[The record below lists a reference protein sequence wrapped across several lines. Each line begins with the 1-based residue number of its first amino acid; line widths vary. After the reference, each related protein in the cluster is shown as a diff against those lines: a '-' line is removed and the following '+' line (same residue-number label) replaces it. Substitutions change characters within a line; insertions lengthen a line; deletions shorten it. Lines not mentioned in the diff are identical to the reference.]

1 MIRVLRSAVQSFRSI
16 NRTNYVSERAGSRVF
31 VVCSDEARNGKT
43 LVARLLMDHLLM
55 TGHTPQVFDC
65 DEPRGRIRR
74 FYPDVSTPI
83 DIEKTSGQIR
93 LFDTILAEPDRDY
106 VIDLPSHGLDTF
118 FTVVED
124 LDFINAAHEVRV
136 ELVIAYILDQTA
148 ESVMIAR
155 DLRGAYSAETFYL
168 FRNAWN
174 GNPLVHRQAREVYE
188 EIEPDTVFTL
198 PLLDREAMTAA
209 EEPPFSFVEFLD
221 GRYTALQP
229 ALRLRLRSFL
239 SEVFGQ
245 FQRRE
250 LSLDL
255 GSLKKMGLI

>member
-1 MIRVLRSAVQSFRSI
+1 M
-16 NRTNYVSERAGSRVF
+16 SERAGSQVF
-31 VVCSDEARNGKT
+31 VVCSNEARNGKT
-43 LVARLLMDHLLM
+43 LVSRLLMDHLLM
-55 TGHTPQVFDC
+55 IGHTPHVFDC

-74 FYPDVSTPI
+74 FYPDDSTLI

-93 LFDTILAEPDRDY
+93 LFDTILAQPKRDY
-106 VIDLPSHGLDTF
+106 VIDLSSHALDTF

-136 ELVIAYILDQTA
+136 ELVIAYLLDQTA

-174 GNPLVHRQAREVYE
+174 GNPLVTRQGREVYE
-188 EIEPDTVFTL
+188 EIEPDTVFSL
-198 PLLDREAMTAA
+198 PLLDRAAMAAA
-209 EEPPFSFVEFLD
+209 EEPPFSFVEFLE
-221 GRYTALQP
+221 GRYTHVPP

-245 FQRRE
+245 FQRRD

>member
-1 MIRVLRSAVQSFRSI
+1 
-16 NRTNYVSERAGSRVF
+16 VSEQAGSRVF

-43 LVARLLMDHLLM
+43 LVSRLLMDHLLM
-55 TGHTPQVFDC
+55 TGFNPHVFDC
-65 DEPRGRIRR
+65 DAPRGRIRR
-74 FYPDVSTPI
+74 FYPDDSTLI
-83 DIEKTSGQIR
+83 DVEKTSGQIQ
-93 LFDTILAEPDRDY
+93 LFDTILAQPQRDY
-106 VIDLPSHGLDTF
+106 VIDLPSHGLGTF

-136 ELVIAYILDQTA
+136 EFVIAFVLDQTA

-174 GNPLVHRQAREVYE
+174 GNPLVTRQGREVYE
-188 EIEPDTVFTL
+188 EIEPDTVFSL
-198 PLLDREAMTAA
+198 PLLDREAMAIA
-209 EEPPFSFVEFLD
+209 EDPPFSFVEFLD
-221 GRYTALQP
+221 GEHTTIQP

-245 FQRRE
+245 FQRRD